1 MKNKTNINIPSTIH
15 KSKDNKN
22 DKVSKYIKK
31 NAFGITNS
39 PRRKLAA
46 DSFDLSVKMK
56 NMFSPKYLSGAPK
69 LAKFE
74 MDGGIEKE
82 DLSLGDCH

>member
-1 MKNKTNINIPSTIH
+1 M
-15 KSKDNKN
+15 
-22 DKVSKYIKK
+22 KK

-39 PRRKLAA
+39 PRRKLPSE
-46 DSFDLSVKMK
+46 SFDLSVKMK
-56 NMFSPKYLSGAPK
+56 NMFSPKYPTGVPK